1 MECFRQIWRCMKAP
15 FTTEERVL
23 EIGHPTD
30 FRKEETPACF
40 SDAESVLSPKKNT
53 SERPILTKELQH
65 VDVSG
70 SPRIDNDSK
79 RHDNRDDRSPT
90 IDGREDAGS
99 GAGDERGGV
108 KSRLRSRMNLTR
120 WFNSTPVDNI
130 EDLEIQALD
139 RSVRDGTI
147 HDGQLAATVDR
158 SPA

>member
-1 MECFRQIWRCMKAP
+1 MECFRQVWRCMKAP
-15 FTTEERVL
+15 FTKEERVL

-30 FRKEETPACF
+30 FRKEEIPACF

-70 SPRIDNDSK
+70 SPGIDNDSK
-79 RHDNRDDRSPT
+79 RHNNRDDGSPT
-90 IDGREDAGS
+90 VDGREDAGS
-99 GAGDERGGV
+99 GARDERGGV
-108 KSRLRSRMNLTR
+108 KSCLRSRMKLTR
-120 WFNSTPVDNI
+120 WFKSTPVDNN

-139 RSVRDGTI
+139 ESVRDGTI
-147 HDGQLAATVDR
+147 HGGQLAATMDR

>member
-1 MECFRQIWRCMKAP
+1 MSRRPKKLTMSLLQG
-15 FTTEERVL
+15 L
-23 EIGHPTD
+23 PTN

-40 SDAESVLSPKKNT
+40 SDAESVLSPKKNP

-70 SPRIDNDSK
+70 SPGIDNDSK

-90 IDGREDAGS
+90 VDGREDAGS

-108 KSRLRSRMNLTR
+108 KSRLRSRMKLTR
-120 WFNSTPVDNI
+120 WFKSTPVDNH

-139 RSVRDGTI
+139 RSVQDGTV
-147 HDGQLAATVDR
+147 HDGQPAATVDR